1 MRLVTFKQRGG
12 TPQVGELGADGSTL
26 WPLQLDGALATDGV
40 LLALDALQHGR
51 PLVRESAITLAAV
64 ELLAPIPRPRRN
76 IFCVGKN
83 YHEHVKE
90 FARSGYD
97 SSAVSEAP
105 PEAPIIFSKLPE
117 SVIAN
122 GQPIRQDATV
132 SSETDYEAELGV
144 IIGRGGRGIAASAA
158 LNHVAGYTIINDVT
172 ARDIQKIHKQWLLG
186 KSQDTFCPMGP
197 WVVTANEINL
207 ATTQIQCWVNEE
219 LRQRATCDMM
229 IFDVPTLIATI
240 SRGITLQPGD
250 IIATGTPA
258 GVGIGFTP
266 PRWLRPGDRIRI
278 EISGLGT
285 LENRVERL
293 Q

>member
-26 WPLQLDGALATDGV
+26 WPLQLDGALATNGV

-117 SVIAN
+117 
-122 GQPIRQDATV
+122 
-132 SSETDYEAELGV
+132 
-144 IIGRGGRGIAASAA
+144 
-158 LNHVAGYTIINDVT
+158 
-172 ARDIQKIHKQWLLG
+172 
-186 KSQDTFCPMGP
+186 
-197 WVVTANEINL
+197 
-207 ATTQIQCWVNEE
+207 
-219 LRQRATCDMM
+219 
-229 IFDVPTLIATI
+229 
-240 SRGITLQPGD
+240 
-250 IIATGTPA
+250 
-258 GVGIGFTP
+258 
-266 PRWLRPGDRIRI
+266 
-278 EISGLGT
+278 
-285 LENRVERL
+285 
-293 Q
+293 